1 MLLDNFMISI
11 VIFAYQANFST
22 LYIGKPSSNQDHYYL
37 GGYCMACHVKIFWNC
52 KKNVSWISPGNLVDL
67 EIIYSGF
74 VDTVLLLLLLLFISV
89 LHVVATV
96 C

>member
-37 GGYCMACHVKIFWNC
+37 GGYCMACHVKIFRNC
-52 KKNVSWISPGNLVDL
+52 KKMYRGYLL
-67 EIIYSGF
+67 EISSIWK
-74 VDTVLLLLLLLFISV
+74 LFRMG
-89 LHVVATV
+89 L
-96 C
+96 